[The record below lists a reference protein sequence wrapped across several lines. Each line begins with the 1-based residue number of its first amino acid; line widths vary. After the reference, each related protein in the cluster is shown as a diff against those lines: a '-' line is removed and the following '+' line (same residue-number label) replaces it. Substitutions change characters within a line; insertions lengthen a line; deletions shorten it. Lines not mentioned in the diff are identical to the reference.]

1 MARTTFSGPVNS
13 GAGFEGD
20 IAGDVTGNL
29 TGNVTGNVT
38 GAVTA
43 TALTLPTATAAELG
57 DEDDA
62 INTTGKVAG
71 KAVVDLTD
79 GLIYVATGD
88 DVNDKWVASDG
99 TTDITPA

>member
-1 MARTTFSGPVNS
+1 MAQTRFSGPVKSDN
-13 GAGFEGD
+13 GFEGD
-20 IAGDVTGNL
+20 ITGDVI
-29 TGNVTGNVT
+29 
-38 GAVTA
+38 A
-43 TALTLPTATAAELG
+43 TSLVLPTATAAELG

-62 INTTGKVAG
+62 INTTGKVDG
-71 KAVVDLTD
+71 KAVVDLAD

>member
-1 MARTTFSGPVNS
+1 MARTSFSGPVRSLN
-13 GAGFEGD
+13 GFEGD
-20 IAGDVTGNL
+20 IAGEVI
-29 TGNVTGNVT
+29 
-38 GAVTA
+38 A
-43 TALTLPTATAAELG
+43 TSFVLPTATAAELG

-71 KAVVDLTD
+71 KAVVDLAD